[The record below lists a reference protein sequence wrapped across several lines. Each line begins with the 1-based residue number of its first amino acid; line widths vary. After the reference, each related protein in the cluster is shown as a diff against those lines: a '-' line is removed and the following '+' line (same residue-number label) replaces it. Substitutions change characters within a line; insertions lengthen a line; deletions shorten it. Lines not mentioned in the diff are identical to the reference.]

1 MVTCCELY
9 LASIGVKADCKE
21 RSKAAA
27 VEAAAEARA
36 ALPVWKRGPAPAA
49 EEAAPHLAPVLK
61 NSLGWGAFMA
71 SSANV
76 RYQLVN
82 ALEDRFMVSQCRR
95 WASAKHLLDNLT
107 S

>member
-1 MVTCCELY
+1 MRTQAER
-9 LASIGVKADCKE
+9 KE
-21 RSKAAA
+21 RAKAAA

-36 ALPVWKRGPAPAA
+36 ALPIWKRGPAPVA

-61 NSLGWGAFMA
+61 NSLGWGGFMA

-82 ALEDRFMVSQCRR
+82 GLEDRFMVSQSLGFNIR
-95 WASAKHLLDNLT
+95 H
-107 S
+107 